1 MNKKQLIDAAAKS
14 ADISNAAATR
24 TIDAAIALIKGA
36 LMKGQAVSLTGL
48 GTFHVTQ
55 RAARKGRNPRTGAII
70 TINATKAPKF
80 RPSKALKDA
89 VK

>member
-24 TIDAAIALIKGA
+24 TIDAAIALIKSA
-36 LMKGQAVSLTGL
+36 LMKGQTVSLTGL

-55 RAARKGRNPRTGAII
+55 RAARKGRNPRTGASI
-70 TINATKAPKF
+70 TIKATKAPKF

>member
-36 LMKGQAVSLTGL
+36 LMKGQTVSLTGL

>member
-36 LMKGQAVSLTGL
+36 LMKGQTVSLTGL

-55 RAARKGRNPRTGAII
+55 RAARKGRNPRTGASI